1 MIRLV
6 KIEDIKS
13 LATIYKDLYDN
24 ADIGEFWTIQSAKKL
39 LNYWYDKQKDLF
51 FVAEEDGKAVGA
63 VMSGVKPWFD
73 GNRLIDTEIFVDK
86 DYQERHLAKEL
97 YKRHLSEAQRIYR
110 ARVIEFHT
118 YGDENEFPQSWYRK
132 IGFKKDKELIIMNAN
147 IEQVLGHL
155 DPERDMER

>member
-6 KIEDIKS
+6 KLEDIKS
-13 LATIYKDLYDN
+13 LATIYKDLYDD
-24 ADIGEFWTIQSAKKL
+24 ADIGEFWTIQSAEKL
-39 LNYWYDKQKDLF
+39 LNYWYDKQQDLF

-97 YKRHLSEAQRIYR
+97 YKKHLL
-110 ARVIEFHT
+110 
-118 YGDENEFPQSWYRK
+118 
-132 IGFKKDKELIIMNAN
+132 LIIIRKAL
-147 IEQVLGHL
+147 IF
-155 DPERDMER
+155 